1 MCSWWHITLI
11 AKCTFIVKK
20 LKDIMKIDRFEEIP
34 KLGLFCDLVWA
45 DPIEDSKGKTEKM
58 IIPNSVRG
66 CSYYF
71 GY

>member
-1 MCSWWHITLI
+1 
-11 AKCTFIVKK
+11 
-20 LKDIMKIDRFEEIP
+20 MKIDRFQEIP

-58 IIPNSVRG
+58 ITPNDVRG

-71 GY
+71 GYQLCKHFMNKSKVLSIIRAHEAQL